1 MLDNFKSK
9 IDEIETKLKD
19 IAQGLITA
27 NKTIVVALKKCELD
41 KFSKAKSYIKNVSNK
56 TADIDHEIV
65 TTLALHTPE
74 AKDLRKMVSYLK
86 ITNELLRA
94 CTNTRNFIKGFQDVC
109 EKVDI
114 KTINEY
120 AIPMQ
125 KSTVLALESTI
136 KMIGMECADET
147 QECFNQVLIEENKTD
162 DLYDM
167 IETTL
172 LTEAKKA
179 KDFTKYH
186 QMLSSLRK
194 SEKVADRAMSIA
206 SLLLY
211 AKNGGEIH
219 QV

>member
-1 MLDNFKSK
+1 MLDNFKEK
-9 IDEIETKLKD
+9 VNEIETKLID
-19 IAQGLITA
+19 MGDGLVNA
-27 NKTIVVALKKCELD
+27 NKTILGALKDCELE
-41 KFSKAKSYIKNVSNK
+41 KFNKAKSYIKNVSSK
-56 TADIDHEIV
+56 MAEIDHEII

-94 CTNTRNFIKGFQDVC
+94 SSNTRSFIKGFQDIC

-125 KSTVLALESTI
+125 KSTISALSCTI
-136 KMIGMECADET
+136 KMIGIECIDET
-147 QECFNQVLIEENKTD
+147 QDCFNQVLIEENKTD

-172 LTEAKKA
+172 LKEAKKSNE
-179 KDFTKYH
+179 FTKYH

-211 AKNGGEIH
+211 AKIGGEIH